1 MNKLLKAALSMVA
14 VGLLWV
20 GQAQGVPITGD
31 LGFAGATTFNTTSLA
46 TATQVTSWFAVVGT
60 TSGSFLGVPIGSA
73 VTLATSWIFN
83 PSTATPGLWSVGG
96 FTFDLA
102 TATIDVQN
110 SGLLSITGAG
120 TLTGAGFDPT
130 PGTWAFSTQSA
141 GGINQASFT
150 FSADT
155 AAVPDGGMTVALLGI
170 AVVGL
175 EGLRRKLSARKG

>member
-20 GQAQGVPITGD
+20 GQAQAVPITGD

-73 VTLATSWIFN
+73 INLATSWIFN

-110 SGLLSITGAG
+110 SGLLSITE
-120 TLTGAGFDPT
+120 
-130 PGTWAFSTQSA
+130 PGRLPALDSTR
-141 GGINQASFT
+141 
-150 FSADT
+150 
-155 AAVPDGGMTVALLGI
+155 PLALGP
-170 AVVGL
+170 
-175 EGLRRKLSARKG
+175 SARSQQVELTKLASHLAQTRLRFRMAV